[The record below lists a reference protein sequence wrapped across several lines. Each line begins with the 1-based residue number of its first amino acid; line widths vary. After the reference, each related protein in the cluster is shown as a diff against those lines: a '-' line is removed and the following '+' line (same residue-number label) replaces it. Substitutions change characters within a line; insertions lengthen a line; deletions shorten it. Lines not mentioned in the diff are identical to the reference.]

1 MRRGKWSES
10 LTKRACFERHDLPP
24 THLFPPL
31 PHERSGKAKDLSTD
45 QAHIVKSLAMEV
57 VRELVEDDQFIR
69 TYVREHL
76 RLLTLEDLQAV
87 TGFGEKKIRQLRDE
101 GYLPMF
107 RMPESNEWRITREA
121 WEASL
126 RRMEKEGITTSRTKT
141 RRRRR

>member
-1 MRRGKWSES
+1 
-10 LTKRACFERHDLPP
+10 
-24 THLFPPL
+24 
-31 PHERSGKAKDLSTD
+31 
-45 QAHIVKSLAMEV
+45 MEV

-87 TGFGEKKIRQLRDE
+87 TGFGEKKLRQLRDE

-107 RMPESNEWRITREA
+107 RMPDSNEWRITREA